1 MPSRMGDEIAE
12 LLKIKMRSGD
22 GAAFALVN
30 ACVEF
35 CFRAEI
41 ANDDPRKTLLPGEV
55 EQFRSLIGRLRA
67 GT

>member
-1 MPSRMGDEIAE
+1 MGAEITE
-12 LLKIKMRSGD
+12 LLRIRTRSRG
-22 GAAFALVN
+22 GPASALVN
-30 ACVEF
+30 ACLEF

-67 GT
+67 ET

>member
-1 MPSRMGDEIAE
+1 MSKEIAE
-12 LLKIKMRSGD
+12 LVKIRTRARD
-22 GAAFALVN
+22 GTAFAVVN
-30 ACVEF
+30 ACLEF